1 MLFRSWV
8 DEAVQYAAAKR
19 VLLVHA
25 AGNDHK
31 NIDSSDNFP
40 SAVFLN
46 NGQKARNWITVGA
59 SANGDPEGEG
69 LTANFSNYG
78 QQQVDVFAP
87 GSKIYATVPGG
98 NEYRSLDGTSMASP
112 VVAGVAAL
120 LLSYFPDLTPE
131 QLKYCLETGSRKPQ
145 TKARIPGSDEETEFS
160 SLCKTGGIV
169 NAFEAVTIAA
179 SIAKPANTPTA
190 SPAPATKPKKG

>member
-1 MLFRSWV
+1 
-8 DEAVQYAAAKR
+8 
-19 VLLVHA
+19 
-25 AGNDHK
+25 
-31 NIDSSDNFP
+31 
-40 SAVFLN
+40 
-46 NGQKARNWITVGA
+46 
-59 SANGDPEGEG
+59 
-69 LTANFSNYG
+69 
-78 QQQVDVFAP
+78 
-87 GSKIYATVPGG
+87 
-98 NEYRSLDGTSMASP
+98 MASP